1 MDITLSAALSKSL
14 TLDASV
20 GYSDL
25 VYDVNTS
32 ERNKGDPLNFVP
44 RMTAS
49 VSLNQRFQWAP
60 SMPGMFRLDYQHSD
74 PVKMIV
80 RNQGVN
86 ITSDAV
92 DTLNA
97 RIGLEM
103 QKWQVYL
110 EGRNLTNSNSVTFP
124 GIFGLPDSRVAP
136 RWLGMTAR
144 TQF

>member
-1 MDITLSAALSKSL
+1 
-14 TLDASV
+14 
-20 GYSDL
+20 
-25 VYDVNTS
+25 
-32 ERNKGDPLNFVP
+32 
-44 RMTAS
+44 
-49 VSLNQRFQWAP
+49 
-60 SMPGMFRLDYQHSD
+60 
-74 PVKMIV
+74 MIV